1 MDAIESMLPEPNKPN
16 LSFDAIY
23 KPNHNKH
30 VFTEGNGEYREEQA
44 ILIDYIKGFPKESDL
59 MILPVANAVELKG
72 KAGSKAILVKN
83 IYLSCDPYIG
93 IRMKEPNPSSS
104 AFMDAF
110 VPGKVTTSL
119 TYTSTYT
126 HLLIIC

>member
-1 MDAIESMLPEPNKPN
+1 
-16 LSFDAIY
+16 
-23 KPNHNKH
+23 
-30 VFTEGNGEYREEQA
+30 
-44 ILIDYIKGFPKESDL
+44 